1 MNDERD
7 DMLLK
12 RQLDGLPREIQPPAD
27 LWPGVRARITSPK
40 PAARPRSSF
49 RSLRIAALLGLLA
62 VSAGALAITRRNSAT
77 WWLETTARTA
87 NGHDVRFPVGTSLTA
102 AGREH
107 LRVGTIGRVE
117 VEQGTAIELKEARAT
132 EHRLALHR
140 GTLHAEISAPPRL
153 FVVETPSGTAV
164 DLGCAYTL
172 VVDSAGNSTIVV
184 TAGWVSFE
192 EGERQSLIPAGMTA
206 VARKGAGIGTPVME
220 DAPDSLRAAV
230 RSFDAM
236 PGDDA
241 LETVLRSARTR
252 DAVTLW
258 HLVRRTEGE
267 RRAQVID
274 RLVAMVPLPD
284 GVSRAAIE
292 RADAHALQLYWTKL
306 PGTLPIIPS
315 WQQAAWKLW
324 LRIAG

>member
-12 RQLDGLPREIQPPAD
+12 RQLDGLPREIQPPED
-27 LWPGVRARITSPK
+27 LWPGVRARISAPK
-40 PAARPRSSF
+40 PATRPRPSF
-49 RSLRIAALLGLLA
+49 RTLRIAALLGLLA
-62 VSAGALAITRRNSAT
+62 VSAGALAVTRRTAAT
-77 WWLETTARTA
+77 WKIAAADGAQRTLSAGDALTTGGVPAR
-87 NGHDVRFPVGTSLTA
+87 VKVGSIGYLDIA
-102 AGREH
+102 AG
-107 LRVGTIGRVE
+107 T
-117 VEQGTAIELKEARAT
+117 EARLVTAGIA
-132 EHRLALHR
+132 EQRMALTR
-140 GTLHAEISAPPRL
+140 GTMHAEISAPPRL

-192 EGERQSLIPAGMTA
+192 ENGRQSLIPAGMTA
-206 VARKGAGIGTPVME
+206 VARKGSGIGTPVMD

-230 RSFDAM
+230 RSFDAA

-241 LETVLRSARTR
+241 LEAVLRAARTR

-258 HLVRRTEGE
+258 HLVKRTEGG
-267 RRAQVID
+267 RRGQVVT

-315 WQQAAWKLW
+315 WRQAAWKLW
-324 LRIAG
+324 LKIAG